1 MKIGRNVHQHFLKDE
16 LQAQTDEFKKI
27 LETSAIDLLLE
38 KNTMFVAMFIKFI
51 DNGEML
57 LKFNS
62 SRPLPRRN
70 DYFYCFTLPESLRRY
85 KSWGNLS
92 YGDLIKR
99 EAKATEIK
107 CIWHDKTEDPRFM
120 LAGFKGVSEEF
131 KQYVE
136 KAPGGIVTLGP
147 QVPPY
152 EYLANLEKI
161 THSHHPKCSQILD
174 SDYSNNKWSPILLNS
189 TNNLIEQVVNDFN
202 NTNIVILQG
211 PPGTGKTYRISS
223 LCEYLCNENKSVLVT
238 ALTNRAL
245 MEVAKKLKNS
255 QLMHNK
261 GVFKT
266 NLTTDKLKEV
276 AGIQES
282 EKIQAIP
289 GKLML
294 STFYISSG
302 TAANSYEE
310 PLFDCV
316 IVDEASQAFL
326 PMLAAANMLGH
337 KNIWVGDVKQMPPI
351 VLISKDRIKK
361 LGYTPTIE
369 GLDTVT
375 SSCTYK
381 TYQLSDTFR
390 LGTRGARFTGLFY
403 NDTLISK
410 SELKGLFDNEDGPV
424 TIPLDMP
431 FGDPMPKVAILKAVS
446 LVKQLLN
453 KNKKAEIVI
462 LSQLIKTTKAI
473 QSEVLSQIGSSNN
486 VLVETVA
493 RVQGITKDYTIF
505 LITDTDSKLHSL
517 ELRLFNVATS
527 RARINTYIICP
538 SNILAFSYMSP
549 LVRSYLEKCLE

>member
-1 MKIGRNVHQHFLKDE
+1 MKIERNIHQQFLKDE
-16 LQAQTDEFKKI
+16 LQAQTDEFKKT
-27 LETSAIDLLLE
+27 LKTSAIDLLLE
-38 KNTMFVAMFIKFI
+38 KNTVFVAMFIKFMS
-51 DNGEML
+51 NGEML
-57 LKFNS
+57 LKFS
-62 SRPLPRRN
+62 TSRQLPRRN
-70 DYFYCFTLPESLRRY
+70 DYLYCFTLPESLRRY
-85 KSWGNLS
+85 KDWGNRS
-92 YGDLIKR
+92 YGDLIKH
-99 EAKATEIK
+99 ETQATELK
-107 CIWHDKTEDPRFM
+107 CIWHEKSDDSRFM
-120 LAGFKGVSEEF
+120 LAGFKGASEEF

-174 SDYSNNKWSPILLNS
+174 SDYSNNKWNPILLNS

-266 NLTTDKLKEV
+266 NLTTDELKEV

-289 GKLML
+289 GKLTL

-410 SELKGLFDNEDGPV
+410 SELNGLFDNEDGPV

-538 SNILAFSYMSP
+538 SNILTFSYMSP

>member
-1 MKIGRNVHQHFLKDE
+1 MKIERNIHQQFLKDE
-16 LQAQTDEFKKI
+16 LQAQTDEFKKT
-27 LETSAIDLLLE
+27 LKTSAIDLLLE
-38 KNTMFVAMFIKFI
+38 KNTVFVAMFIKFMS
-51 DNGEML
+51 NGEML
-57 LKFNS
+57 LKFS
-62 SRPLPRRN
+62 TSRQLPRRN
-70 DYFYCFTLPESLRRY
+70 DYLYCFTLPESLRRY
-85 KSWGNLS
+85 KDWGNRS
-92 YGDLIKR
+92 YGDLIKH
-99 EAKATEIK
+99 ETQATELK
-107 CIWHDKTEDPRFM
+107 CIWHENSDDSRFM
-120 LAGFKGVSEEF
+120 LAGFKGASEEF

-174 SDYSNNKWSPILLNS
+174 SDYSNNKWNPILLNS

-266 NLTTDKLKEV
+266 NLTTDELKEV

-289 GKLML
+289 GKLTL

-410 SELKGLFDNEDGPV
+410 SELNGLFDNEDGPV

-538 SNILAFSYMSP
+538 SNILTFSYMSP

>member
-1 MKIGRNVHQHFLKDE
+1 MLFYKV
-16 LQAQTDEFKKI
+16 LQ
-27 LETSAIDLLLE
+27 
-38 KNTMFVAMFIKFI
+38 
-51 DNGEML
+51 
-57 LKFNS
+57 
-62 SRPLPRRN
+62 
-70 DYFYCFTLPESLRRY
+70 
-85 KSWGNLS
+85 
-92 YGDLIKR
+92 
-99 EAKATEIK
+99 
-107 CIWHDKTEDPRFM
+107 
-120 LAGFKGVSEEF
+120 
-131 KQYVE
+131 
-136 KAPGGIVTLGP
+136 
-147 QVPPY
+147 
-152 EYLANLEKI
+152 
-161 THSHHPKCSQILD
+161 
-174 SDYSNNKWSPILLNS
+174 
-189 TNNLIEQVVNDFN
+189 EQVKH
-202 NTNIVILQG
+202 IE
-211 PPGTGKTYRISS
+211 Y

-266 NLTTDKLKEV
+266 NLTTDELKEV

-410 SELKGLFDNEDGPV
+410 SELNGLFDNEDGPV

>member
-1 MKIGRNVHQHFLKDE
+1 MKIERNIHQQFLKDE

-202 NTNIVILQG
+202 NTNIVILQD

-266 NLTTDKLKEV
+266 NLTTDELKEV

>member
-266 NLTTDKLKEV
+266 NLTTDELKEV